1 MVFWE
6 RTIFVSH
13 SNYVKDNWAST
24 VPESYQFCDFN
35 FIITNSDCSTQDLMC
50 RELTTCVRCH
60 LENPCS
66 EPPCPVD
73 LMNCPN
79 SGYICQN
86 RTFMQVGG
94 DEAIPGMCLIGIVLI
109 HSGGSSI

>member
-1 MVFWE
+1 
-6 RTIFVSH
+6 
-13 SNYVKDNWAST
+13 
-24 VPESYQFCDFN
+24 
-35 FIITNSDCSTQDLMC
+35 MC

-79 SGYICQN
+79 SGFICQN
-86 RTFMQVGG
+86 RTIMQVGG
-94 DEAIPGMCLIGIVLI
+94 DEAISGMYLIG
-109 HSGGSSI
+109 SAN